1 MSLVKQ
7 PQLQRIVISF
17 KQSRKIYERRMFM
30 EDTIVAISTANGVGA
45 ISIIRLSGPTA
56 LDVASSIFKGKD
68 LKKVASHT
76 INHGYIVDKNGSII
90 DEVLVSVML
99 APKTYTTED
108 IVEINTHGGIAST
121 NKVLELCLVNGARL
135 AQPGE
140 FTKRA
145 FLNGRI
151 DLTEAEAIEDVIN
164 SSTDKSLRLSMNQL
178 TGSLK
183 NLITEI
189 RKDIMSLIANIEVNI
204 DYPEYEDAEDITLQK
219 LKEKLLPIKTKLE
232 ELLKN
237 SNDAKIIKNGINIC
251 MIGRPN
257 VGKSSLLNAFLE
269 EDKAIVTDIAGTT
282 RDIVE
287 GETIING
294 IKINFLDTAGIRE
307 TANVVEKIGVDKSKK
322 IINTADLIILVLNN
336 NEKLTTDDLEL
347 LDLVK
352 DKNYIIFI
360 NKNDLP
366 AKIDLLASKYTNV
379 VYGNTLTTAGIKELR
394 EMITTLFNLEKI
406 STNDATYIT
415 NARHKALIEVALNYL
430 NSALENIDN
439 SYSVDMLEIDI
450 RACWDI
456 LGEIIGATYK
466 DELLDELFSNFCLG
480 K

>member
-1 MSLVKQ
+1 
-7 PQLQRIVISF
+7 
-17 KQSRKIYERRMFM
+17 M
-30 EDTIVAISTANGVGA
+30 EDTIVAISTACGVGA
-45 ISIIRLSGPTA
+45 ISIIRLSGSKA
-56 LDVASSIFKGKD
+56 LEVASKIFKGKD

-76 INHGYIVDKNGSII
+76 INHGYIIDKNRNII

-99 APKTYTTED
+99 APKTYTMED

-164 SSTDKSLRLSMNQL
+164 SSTDKSLILSMNQL
-178 TGSLK
+178 TGALK
-183 NLITEI
+183 NLITET
-189 RKDIMSLIANIEVNI
+189 RKDIMGLIANIEVNI
-204 DYPEYEDAEDITLQK
+204 DYPEYEDAEDITLK
-219 LKEKLLPIKTKLE
+219 RLKEKLLPIKSKLE

-237 SNDAKIIKNGINIC
+237 SNDAKIIKDGINIC

-257 VGKSSLLNAFLE
+257 VGKSSLLNTFLE

-336 NEKLTTDDLEL
+336 NEKLTPDDLEL
-347 LDLVK
+347 LDLIK
-352 DKNYIIFI
+352 DKNYIIFV

-366 AKIDLLASKYTNV
+366 ANIDLPIGKYTNV
-379 VYGNTLTTAGIKELR
+379 VYGNTLTTAGIKELK
-394 EMITTLFNLEKI
+394 EMITTIFNLEKI
-406 STNDATYIT
+406 NTNDPTYIT

-439 SYSVDMLEIDI
+439 GYSVDMLEIDI
-450 RACWDI
+450 RACWDT

>member
-1 MSLVKQ
+1 
-7 PQLQRIVISF
+7 
-17 KQSRKIYERRMFM
+17 M
-30 EDTIVAISTANGVGA
+30 EDTIVAISTASGVGA
-45 ISIIRLSGPTA
+45 ISIIRLSGPNA
-56 LDVASSIFKGKD
+56 LEVASSIFKGKD

-76 INHGYIVDKNGSII
+76 INHGYIIDKNGSII

-151 DLTEAEAIEDVIN
+151 DLTEAEAIEDVIT

-219 LKEKLLPIKTKLE
+219 LKEKLLPIKSKLE

-237 SNDAKIIKNGINIC
+237 SNDAKIIKDGINIC

-269 EDKAIVTDIAGTT
+269 EDKAIVSDIAGTT

-294 IKINFLDTAGIRE
+294 IKINFLDTAGIRK

-322 IINTADLIILVLNN
+322 IINMADLIILVLNN
-336 NEKLTTDDLEL
+336 NEKLTPDDLEL
-347 LDLVK
+347 LELVK
-352 DKNYIIFI
+352 NKNYIIFV

-366 AKIDLLASKYTNV
+366 ANIDLPDKKYANV
-379 VYGNTLTTAGIKELR
+379 VYGNTLTTTGIKELK

-450 RACWDI
+450 RACWDT

>member
-1 MSLVKQ
+1 
-7 PQLQRIVISF
+7 
-17 KQSRKIYERRMFM
+17 M
-30 EDTIVAISTANGVGA
+30 EDTIVAISTASGVGA
-45 ISIIRLSGPTA
+45 ISIIRISGSKA
-56 LDVASSIFKGKD
+56 LEVASKIFKGKD
-68 LKKVASHT
+68 RKKVASHT
-76 INHGYIVDKNGSII
+76 INHGYIIDKNRNII

-99 APKTYTTED
+99 APKTYTMED

-164 SSTDKSLRLSMNQL
+164 SSTDKSLILSMNQL

-183 NLITEI
+183 NLITET
-189 RKDIMSLIANIEVNI
+189 RKDIMGLIANIEVNI
-204 DYPEYEDAEDITLQK
+204 DYPEYEDAEDITLK
-219 LKEKLLPIKTKLE
+219 RLKEKLLPIKSKLE

-237 SNDAKIIKNGINIC
+237 SNDAKIIKDGINIC

-257 VGKSSLLNAFLE
+257 VGKSSLLNTFLE

-336 NEKLTTDDLEL
+336 NEKLTPDDLEL

-352 DKNYIIFI
+352 DKNYIIFV

-366 AKIDLLASKYTNV
+366 ANIDLPIGKYTNV
-379 VYGNTLTTAGIKELR
+379 VYGNTLTTAGIKELK
-394 EMITTLFNLEKI
+394 EMITTIFNLEKI
-406 STNDATYIT
+406 NTNDPTYIT

-439 SYSVDMLEIDI
+439 GYSVDMLEIDI
-450 RACWDI
+450 RACWDT

>member
-1 MSLVKQ
+1 
-7 PQLQRIVISF
+7 
-17 KQSRKIYERRMFM
+17 M
-30 EDTIVAISTANGVGA
+30 EDTIVAISTASGVGA
-45 ISIIRLSGPTA
+45 ISIIRLSGPNA
-56 LDVASSIFKGKD
+56 LEVASSIFKGKD

-76 INHGYIVDKNGSII
+76 INHGYIIDTNGSII

-151 DLTEAEAIEDVIN
+151 DLTEAEAIEDVIT

-219 LKEKLLPIKTKLE
+219 LKEKLLPIKSKLE

-237 SNDAKIIKNGINIC
+237 SNDAKIIKDGINIC

-287 GETIING
+287 GQTIING
-294 IKINFLDTAGIRE
+294 IKINFLDTAGIRK

-322 IINTADLIILVLNN
+322 IINMADLIILVLNN
-336 NEKLTTDDLEL
+336 NEKLTPDDLEL

-352 DKNYIIFI
+352 NKNYIIFV

-366 AKIDLLASKYTNV
+366 ANLDLPDKKYANV
-379 VYGNTLTTAGIKELR
+379 VYGNTLTTTGIKELK

-450 RACWDI
+450 RACWDT

>member
-1 MSLVKQ
+1 
-7 PQLQRIVISF
+7 
-17 KQSRKIYERRMFM
+17 M
-30 EDTIVAISTANGVGA
+30 EDTIVAISTASGVGA
-45 ISIIRLSGPTA
+45 ISIIRLSGSKA
-56 LDVASSIFKGKD
+56 LDVASKIFKGKD

-76 INHGYIVDKNGSII
+76 INHGYIIDKNRNII

-99 APKTYTTED
+99 APKTYTMED

-164 SSTDKSLRLSMNQL
+164 SSTDKSLILSMNQL

-183 NLITEI
+183 NLITET
-189 RKDIMSLIANIEVNI
+189 RKDIMGLIANIEVNI
-204 DYPEYEDAEDITLQK
+204 DYPEYEDAEDITLKK
-219 LKEKLLPIKTKLE
+219 LKKKLLPIKSKLE

-237 SNDAKIIKNGINIC
+237 SNDAKIIKDGINIC

-336 NEKLTTDDLEL
+336 NEKLTPDDLDL
-347 LDLVK
+347 LDLIK
-352 DKNYIIFI
+352 DKNYIIFV

-366 AKIDLLASKYTNV
+366 ANIDLPIGKYTNV
-379 VYGNTLTTAGIKELR
+379 VYGNTLTTAGIKELK
-394 EMITTLFNLEKI
+394 EMITTIFNLEKI
-406 STNDATYIT
+406 NTNDPTYIT

-430 NSALENIDN
+430 NSALENIN
-439 SYSVDMLEIDI
+439 NGYSVDMLEIDI
-450 RACWDI
+450 RACWDT

>member
-1 MSLVKQ
+1 
-7 PQLQRIVISF
+7 
-17 KQSRKIYERRMFM
+17 M
-30 EDTIVAISTANGVGA
+30 EDTIVAISTACGVGA
-45 ISIIRLSGPTA
+45 ISIIRLSGSKA
-56 LDVASSIFKGKD
+56 LEVASKIFKGKD

-76 INHGYIVDKNGSII
+76 INHGYIIDKNRNII

-99 APKTYTTED
+99 APKTYTMED

-164 SSTDKSLRLSMNQL
+164 SSTDKSLILSMNQL

-183 NLITEI
+183 NLITET
-189 RKDIMSLIANIEVNI
+189 RKDIMGLIANIEVNI
-204 DYPEYEDAEDITLQK
+204 DYPEYEDAEDITLK
-219 LKEKLLPIKTKLE
+219 RLKEKLLPIKSKLE

-237 SNDAKIIKNGINIC
+237 SNDAKIIKDGINIC

-257 VGKSSLLNAFLE
+257 VGKSSLLNTFLE

-336 NEKLTTDDLEL
+336 NEKLTPDDLDL
-347 LDLVK
+347 LDLIK
-352 DKNYIIFI
+352 DKNYIIFV

-366 AKIDLLASKYTNV
+366 ANIDLPIGKYTNV
-379 VYGNTLTTAGIKELR
+379 VYGNTLTTAGIKELK
-394 EMITTLFNLEKI
+394 EMITTIFNLEKI
-406 STNDATYIT
+406 NTNDPTYIT

-439 SYSVDMLEIDI
+439 GYSVDMLEIDI
-450 RACWDI
+450 RACWDT

>member
-1 MSLVKQ
+1 
-7 PQLQRIVISF
+7 
-17 KQSRKIYERRMFM
+17 M
-30 EDTIVAISTANGVGA
+30 EDTIVAISTASGVGA

-56 LDVASSIFKGKD
+56 LEIASSIFKGKD

-76 INHGYIVDKNGSII
+76 INHGYIVDKTGTII

-219 LKEKLLPIKTKLE
+219 LKEKLLPIKSKLE

-336 NEKLTTDDLEL
+336 NEKLTPDDLEL

-352 DKNYIIFI
+352 DKNYIIFV
-360 NKNDLP
+360 NKNDLL
-366 AKIDLLASKYTNV
+366 ANIDLPVEKYTNV
-379 VYGNTLTTAGIKELR
+379 VYGNTLTTTGIKELK

-415 NARHKALIEVALNYL
+415 NARHKALIEIALNYL

-450 RACWDI
+450 RACWDT

>member
-1 MSLVKQ
+1 
-7 PQLQRIVISF
+7 
-17 KQSRKIYERRMFM
+17 M
-30 EDTIVAISTANGVGA
+30 EDTIVAISTACGVGA
-45 ISIIRLSGPTA
+45 ISIIRLSGSKA
-56 LDVASSIFKGKD
+56 LEVASKIFKGKD

-76 INHGYIVDKNGSII
+76 INHGYIIDKNRNII

-183 NLITEI
+183 NLITET
-189 RKDIMSLIANIEVNI
+189 RKDIMGLIANIEVNI
-204 DYPEYEDAEDITLQK
+204 DYPEYEDAEDITLKK
-219 LKEKLLPIKTKLE
+219 LKEKLLPIKSKLE

-257 VGKSSLLNAFLE
+257 VGKSSLLNTFLE

-336 NEKLTTDDLEL
+336 NEKLTPDDLEL

-352 DKNYIIFI
+352 DKNYIIFV

-366 AKIDLLASKYTNV
+366 ANIDLQVGQYTNV
-379 VYGNTLTTAGIKELR
+379 VYGNTLTTAGIKELK

-406 STNDATYIT
+406 NTNNPTYIT

-439 SYSVDMLEIDI
+439 GYSVDMLEIDI
-450 RACWDI
+450 RACWDT

>member
-1 MSLVKQ
+1 
-7 PQLQRIVISF
+7 
-17 KQSRKIYERRMFM
+17 M
-30 EDTIVAISTANGVGA
+30 EDTIVAISTASGVGA

-56 LDVASSIFKGKD
+56 LEIASSIFKGKD

-76 INHGYIVDKNGSII
+76 INHGYIVDKTGTII

-219 LKEKLLPIKTKLE
+219 LKEKLLPIKNKLE

-336 NEKLTTDDLEL
+336 NEKLTPDDLEL

-352 DKNYIIFI
+352 DKNYIIFV
-360 NKNDLP
+360 NKNDLL
-366 AKIDLLASKYTNV
+366 ANIDLPVEKYTNV
-379 VYGNTLTTAGIKELR
+379 VYGNTLTTTGIKELK

-415 NARHKALIEVALNYL
+415 NARHKALIEIALNYL

-450 RACWDI
+450 RACWDT

>member
-1 MSLVKQ
+1 
-7 PQLQRIVISF
+7 
-17 KQSRKIYERRMFM
+17 M
-30 EDTIVAISTANGVGA
+30 EDTIVAISTACGVGA
-45 ISIIRLSGPTA
+45 ISIIRLSGSKA
-56 LDVASSIFKGKD
+56 LEVASKIFKGKD

-76 INHGYIVDKNGSII
+76 INHGYIIDKNRNII

-99 APKTYTTED
+99 APKTYTMED

-164 SSTDKSLRLSMNQL
+164 SSTDKSLILSMNQL

-183 NLITEI
+183 NLITET
-189 RKDIMSLIANIEVNI
+189 RKDIMGLIANIEVNI
-204 DYPEYEDAEDITLQK
+204 DYPEYEDAEDITLK
-219 LKEKLLPIKTKLE
+219 RLKEKLLPIKSKLE

-237 SNDAKIIKNGINIC
+237 SNDAKIIKDGINIC

-336 NEKLTTDDLEL
+336 NEKLTPDDLEL
-347 LDLVK
+347 LDLIK
-352 DKNYIIFI
+352 DKNYIIFV

-366 AKIDLLASKYTNV
+366 ANIDLPIGKYTNV
-379 VYGNTLTTAGIKELR
+379 VYGNTLTTAGIKELK
-394 EMITTLFNLEKI
+394 EMITTIFNLEKI
-406 STNDATYIT
+406 NTNDPTYIT

-450 RACWDI
+450 RACWDT

>member
-1 MSLVKQ
+1 
-7 PQLQRIVISF
+7 
-17 KQSRKIYERRMFM
+17 M
-30 EDTIVAISTANGVGA
+30 EDTIVAISTASGVGA
-45 ISIIRLSGPTA
+45 ISIIRLSGSKA
-56 LDVASSIFKGKD
+56 LEVASKIFKGKD

-76 INHGYIVDKNGSII
+76 INHGYIIDKNRNII

-183 NLITEI
+183 NLITET
-189 RKDIMSLIANIEVNI
+189 RKDIMGLIANIEVNI
-204 DYPEYEDAEDITLQK
+204 DYPEYEDAEDITLKK
-219 LKEKLLPIKTKLE
+219 LKEKLLPIKSKLE

-257 VGKSSLLNAFLE
+257 VGKSSLLNTFLE

-336 NEKLTTDDLEL
+336 NEKLTPDDLEL

-352 DKNYIIFI
+352 DKNYIIFV

-366 AKIDLLASKYTNV
+366 ANIDLQVGQYTNV
-379 VYGNTLTTAGIKELR
+379 VYGNTLTTAGIKELK

-406 STNDATYIT
+406 NTNNPTYIT

-439 SYSVDMLEIDI
+439 GYSVDMLEIDI
-450 RACWDI
+450 RACWDT

>member
-1 MSLVKQ
+1 
-7 PQLQRIVISF
+7 
-17 KQSRKIYERRMFM
+17 M
-30 EDTIVAISTANGVGA
+30 EDTIVAISTASGVGA
-45 ISIIRLSGPTA
+45 ISIIRLSGSKA
-56 LDVASSIFKGKD
+56 LDVASKIFKGKD

-76 INHGYIVDKNGSII
+76 INHGYIIDKNRNII

-99 APKTYTTED
+99 APKTYTMED

-164 SSTDKSLRLSMNQL
+164 SSTDKSLILSMNQL

-183 NLITEI
+183 NLITET
-189 RKDIMSLIANIEVNI
+189 RKDIMGLIANIEVNI
-204 DYPEYEDAEDITLQK
+204 DYPEYEDAEDITLK
-219 LKEKLLPIKTKLE
+219 RLKEKLLPIKSKLE

-237 SNDAKIIKNGINIC
+237 SNDAKIIKDGINIC

-257 VGKSSLLNAFLE
+257 VGKSSLLNTFLE

-294 IKINFLDTAGIRE
+294 IKINFLDTAGIRK

-336 NEKLTTDDLEL
+336 NEKLTPDDLEL

-352 DKNYIIFI
+352 DKNYIIFV

-366 AKIDLLASKYTNV
+366 ANIDLPIGKYTNV
-379 VYGNTLTTAGIKELR
+379 VYGNTLTTAGIKELK
-394 EMITTLFNLEKI
+394 EMITTIFNLEKI
-406 STNDATYIT
+406 NTNDLTYIT

-430 NSALENIDN
+430 NSALKNIDN
-439 SYSVDMLEIDI
+439 GYSVDMLEIDI
-450 RACWDI
+450 RACWDT

>member
-1 MSLVKQ
+1 
-7 PQLQRIVISF
+7 
-17 KQSRKIYERRMFM
+17 M
-30 EDTIVAISTANGVGA
+30 EDTIVAISTASGVGA
-45 ISIIRLSGPTA
+45 ISIIRLSGPNA
-56 LDVASSIFKGKD
+56 LEVASSIFKGKD

-76 INHGYIVDKNGSII
+76 INHGYIINKDGRII

-151 DLTEAEAIEDVIN
+151 DLTEAEAIEDVIT

-219 LKEKLLPIKTKLE
+219 LKEKLLPIKSKLE
-232 ELLKN
+232 ELLRN
-237 SNDAKIIKNGINIC
+237 SNDAKIIKDGINIC

-294 IKINFLDTAGIRE
+294 IKINFLDTAGIRK

-336 NEKLTTDDLEL
+336 NEKLTPDDLEL

-352 DKNYIIFI
+352 NKNYIIFI

-366 AKIDLLASKYTNV
+366 VNIDLPDKKYVNV
-379 VYGNTLTTAGIKELR
+379 VYGNTLTTTGIKELK

-450 RACWDI
+450 RACWDT

>member
-1 MSLVKQ
+1 
-7 PQLQRIVISF
+7 
-17 KQSRKIYERRMFM
+17 M
-30 EDTIVAISTANGVGA
+30 EDTIVAISTASGVGA

-56 LDVASSIFKGKD
+56 LEIVSSIFKGKD

-76 INHGYIVDKNGSII
+76 INHGYIVDKNGTII

-219 LKEKLLPIKTKLE
+219 LKEKLLPIKSKLE

-336 NEKLTTDDLEL
+336 NEKLTPDDLEL

-352 DKNYIIFI
+352 DKNYIIFV
-360 NKNDLP
+360 NKNDLL
-366 AKIDLLASKYTNV
+366 ANIDLPVEKYNNV
-379 VYGNTLTTAGIKELR
+379 VYGNTLTTTGIKELK

-415 NARHKALIEVALNYL
+415 NARHKALIEIALNYL

-450 RACWDI
+450 RACWDT

>member
-1 MSLVKQ
+1 
-7 PQLQRIVISF
+7 
-17 KQSRKIYERRMFM
+17 M
-30 EDTIVAISTANGVGA
+30 EDTIVAISTACGVGA
-45 ISIIRLSGPTA
+45 ISIIRLSGSKA
-56 LDVASSIFKGKD
+56 LEVASKIFKGKD

-76 INHGYIVDKNGSII
+76 INHGYIIDKNRNII

-99 APKTYTTED
+99 APKTYTMED

-164 SSTDKSLRLSMNQL
+164 SSTDKSLILSMNQL

-183 NLITEI
+183 NLITET
-189 RKDIMSLIANIEVNI
+189 RKDIMGLIANIEVNI
-204 DYPEYEDAEDITLQK
+204 DYPEYEDAEDITLK
-219 LKEKLLPIKTKLE
+219 RLKEKLLPIKSKLE

-237 SNDAKIIKNGINIC
+237 SNDAKIIKDGINIC

-336 NEKLTTDDLEL
+336 NEKLTPDDLEL

-352 DKNYIIFI
+352 DKNYIIFV

-366 AKIDLLASKYTNV
+366 ANIDLPIGKYTNV
-379 VYGNTLTTAGIKELR
+379 VYGNTLTTAGIKELK
-394 EMITTLFNLEKI
+394 EMITTIFNLEKI
-406 STNDATYIT
+406 NTNDPTYIT

-439 SYSVDMLEIDI
+439 GYSVDMLEIDI
-450 RACWDI
+450 RACWDT

>member
-1 MSLVKQ
+1 
-7 PQLQRIVISF
+7 
-17 KQSRKIYERRMFM
+17 M
-30 EDTIVAISTANGVGA
+30 EDTIVAISTASGVGA
-45 ISIIRLSGPTA
+45 ISIIRLSGSKA
-56 LDVASSIFKGKD
+56 LDVASKIFKGKD

-76 INHGYIVDKNGSII
+76 INHGYIIDKNRNII

-99 APKTYTTED
+99 APKTYTMED

-164 SSTDKSLRLSMNQL
+164 SSTDKSLILSMNQL

-183 NLITEI
+183 NLITET
-189 RKDIMSLIANIEVNI
+189 RKDIMGLIANIEVNI
-204 DYPEYEDAEDITLQK
+204 DYPEYEDAEDITLK
-219 LKEKLLPIKTKLE
+219 RLKEKLLPIKSKLE

-237 SNDAKIIKNGINIC
+237 SNDAKIIKDGINIC

-257 VGKSSLLNAFLE
+257 VGKSSLLNTFLE

-294 IKINFLDTAGIRE
+294 IKINFLDTAGIRK

-336 NEKLTTDDLEL
+336 NEKLTPDDLEL
-347 LDLVK
+347 LDLIK
-352 DKNYIIFI
+352 DKNYIIFV

-366 AKIDLLASKYTNV
+366 ANIDLPIGKYTNV
-379 VYGNTLTTAGIKELR
+379 VYGNTLTTAGIKELK
-394 EMITTLFNLEKI
+394 EMITTIFNLEKI
-406 STNDATYIT
+406 NTNDPTYIT

-439 SYSVDMLEIDI
+439 GYSVDMLEIDI
-450 RACWDI
+450 RACWDT

>member
-1 MSLVKQ
+1 
-7 PQLQRIVISF
+7 
-17 KQSRKIYERRMFM
+17 M
-30 EDTIVAISTANGVGA
+30 EDTIVAISTASGVGA

-56 LDVASSIFKGKD
+56 LEIASSIFKGKD

-76 INHGYIVDKNGSII
+76 INHGYIVDKNGTII

-219 LKEKLLPIKTKLE
+219 LKEKLLPIKSKLE

-336 NEKLTTDDLEL
+336 NEKLTPDDLEL

-352 DKNYIIFI
+352 DKNYIIFV
-360 NKNDLP
+360 NKNDLL
-366 AKIDLLASKYTNV
+366 ANIDLPVEKYTNV
-379 VYGNTLTTAGIKELR
+379 VYGNTLTTTGIKELK

-415 NARHKALIEVALNYL
+415 NARHKALIEIALNYL

-450 RACWDI
+450 RACWDT

>member
-1 MSLVKQ
+1 
-7 PQLQRIVISF
+7 
-17 KQSRKIYERRMFM
+17 M
-30 EDTIVAISTANGVGA
+30 EDTIVAISTASGVGA

-56 LDVASSIFKGKD
+56 LEIASSIFKGKD

-76 INHGYIVDKNGSII
+76 INHGYIVDKNGTII

-135 AQPGE
+135 AEPGE

-204 DYPEYEDAEDITLQK
+204 DYPEYEDAEDITLKK
-219 LKEKLLPIKTKLE
+219 LKEKLLPIKSKLE

-336 NEKLTTDDLEL
+336 NEKLTPDDLEL

-352 DKNYIIFI
+352 DKNYIIFV
-360 NKNDLP
+360 NKNDLL
-366 AKIDLLASKYTNV
+366 ANIDLPVEKYTNV
-379 VYGNTLTTAGIKELR
+379 VYGNTLTTTGIKELK

-415 NARHKALIEVALNYL
+415 NARHKALIEIALNYL

-450 RACWDI
+450 RACWDT

>member
-1 MSLVKQ
+1 
-7 PQLQRIVISF
+7 
-17 KQSRKIYERRMFM
+17 M
-30 EDTIVAISTANGVGA
+30 EDTIVAISTACGVGA
-45 ISIIRLSGPTA
+45 ISIIRLSGSKA
-56 LDVASSIFKGKD
+56 LEVASKIFKGKD

-76 INHGYIVDKNGSII
+76 INHGYIIDKNRNII

-99 APKTYTTED
+99 APKTYTMED

-151 DLTEAEAIEDVIN
+151 DLTDAEAIEDVIN
-164 SSTDKSLRLSMNQL
+164 SSTDKSLILSMNQL

-183 NLITEI
+183 NLITET
-189 RKDIMSLIANIEVNI
+189 RKDIMGLIANIEVNI
-204 DYPEYEDAEDITLQK
+204 DYPEYEDAEDITLK
-219 LKEKLLPIKTKLE
+219 RLKEKLLPIKSKLE

-237 SNDAKIIKNGINIC
+237 SNDAKIIKDGINIC

-336 NEKLTTDDLEL
+336 NEKLTPDDLEL

-352 DKNYIIFI
+352 DKNYIIFV

-366 AKIDLLASKYTNV
+366 ANIDLPIGKYTNV
-379 VYGNTLTTAGIKELR
+379 VYGNTLTTAGIKELK
-394 EMITTLFNLEKI
+394 EMITTIFNLEKI
-406 STNDATYIT
+406 NTNDLTYIT

-430 NSALENIDN
+430 NSALKNIDN
-439 SYSVDMLEIDI
+439 GYSVDMLEIDI
-450 RACWDI
+450 RACWDT

>member
-1 MSLVKQ
+1 
-7 PQLQRIVISF
+7 
-17 KQSRKIYERRMFM
+17 M
-30 EDTIVAISTANGVGA
+30 EDTIVAISTASGVGA
-45 ISIIRLSGPTA
+45 ISIIRLSGPNA
-56 LDVASSIFKGKD
+56 LEVASSIFKGKD

-76 INHGYIVDKNGSII
+76 INHGYIIDKNGSII

-151 DLTEAEAIEDVIN
+151 DLTEAEAIEDVIT

-219 LKEKLLPIKTKLE
+219 LKEKLLPIKSKLE

-237 SNDAKIIKNGINIC
+237 SNDAKIIKDGINIC

-287 GETIING
+287 GQTIING
-294 IKINFLDTAGIRE
+294 IKINFLDTAGIRK

-322 IINTADLIILVLNN
+322 IINMADLIILVLNN
-336 NEKLTTDDLEL
+336 NEKLTPDDLEL

-352 DKNYIIFI
+352 NKNYIIFV

-366 AKIDLLASKYTNV
+366 ANLDLPDKKYANV
-379 VYGNTLTTAGIKELR
+379 VYGNTLTTAGIKELK

-450 RACWDI
+450 RACWDT

>member
-1 MSLVKQ
+1 
-7 PQLQRIVISF
+7 
-17 KQSRKIYERRMFM
+17 M
-30 EDTIVAISTANGVGA
+30 EDTIVAISTASGIGA
-45 ISIIRLSGPTA
+45 ISIIRLSGSKA
-56 LDVASSIFKGKD
+56 LDVASKIFKGKD

-76 INHGYIVDKNGSII
+76 INHGYIIDKNRNII

-99 APKTYTTED
+99 APKTYTMED

-164 SSTDKSLRLSMNQL
+164 SSTDKSLILSMNQL

-183 NLITEI
+183 NLITET
-189 RKDIMSLIANIEVNI
+189 RKDIMGLIANIEVNI
-204 DYPEYEDAEDITLQK
+204 DYPEYEDAEDITLK
-219 LKEKLLPIKTKLE
+219 RLKEKLLPIKSKLE

-237 SNDAKIIKNGINIC
+237 SNDAKIIKDGINIC

-336 NEKLTTDDLEL
+336 NEKLTPDDLEL
-347 LDLVK
+347 LDLIK
-352 DKNYIIFI
+352 DKNYIIFV

-366 AKIDLLASKYTNV
+366 ANIDLPIGKYTNV
-379 VYGNTLTTAGIKELR
+379 VYGNTLTTAGIKELK
-394 EMITTLFNLEKI
+394 EMITTVFNLEKI
-406 STNDATYIT
+406 NTNDPTYIT

-439 SYSVDMLEIDI
+439 GYSVDMLEIDI
-450 RACWDI
+450 RACWDT

>member
-1 MSLVKQ
+1 
-7 PQLQRIVISF
+7 
-17 KQSRKIYERRMFM
+17 M
-30 EDTIVAISTANGVGA
+30 EDTIVAISTASGVGA
-45 ISIIRLSGPTA
+45 ISIIRLSGSKA
-56 LDVASSIFKGKD
+56 LEVASKIFKGKD

-76 INHGYIVDKNGSII
+76 INHGYIIDKNRNII

-99 APKTYTTED
+99 APKTYTMED

-164 SSTDKSLRLSMNQL
+164 SSTDKSLILSMNQL

-183 NLITEI
+183 NLITET
-189 RKDIMSLIANIEVNI
+189 RKDIMGLIANIEVNI
-204 DYPEYEDAEDITLQK
+204 DYPEYEDAEDITLK
-219 LKEKLLPIKTKLE
+219 RLKEKLLPIKSKLE

-237 SNDAKIIKNGINIC
+237 SNDAKIIKDGINVC

-257 VGKSSLLNAFLE
+257 VGKSSLLNTFLE

-307 TANVVEKIGVDKSKK
+307 TTNVVEKIGVDKSKK

-336 NEKLTTDDLEL
+336 NEKLTPDDLEL

-352 DKNYIIFI
+352 DKNYIIFV

-366 AKIDLLASKYTNV
+366 ANIDLPIGKYANV
-379 VYGNTLTTAGIKELR
+379 VYGNTLTTAGIKELK
-394 EMITTLFNLEKI
+394 EMITTIFNLEKI
-406 STNDATYIT
+406 NTNDPTYIT

-439 SYSVDMLEIDI
+439 GYSVDMLEIDI
-450 RACWDI
+450 RACWDT

>member
-1 MSLVKQ
+1 
-7 PQLQRIVISF
+7 
-17 KQSRKIYERRMFM
+17 M
-30 EDTIVAISTANGVGA
+30 EDTIVAISTASGVGA
-45 ISIIRLSGPTA
+45 ISIIRLSGSKA
-56 LDVASSIFKGKD
+56 LDVASKIFKGKD

-76 INHGYIVDKNGSII
+76 INHGYIIDKNRNII

-99 APKTYTTED
+99 APKTYTMED

-164 SSTDKSLRLSMNQL
+164 SSTDKSLILSMNQL

-183 NLITEI
+183 NLITET
-189 RKDIMSLIANIEVNI
+189 RKDIMGLIANIEVNI
-204 DYPEYEDAEDITLQK
+204 DYPEYEDAEDITLK
-219 LKEKLLPIKTKLE
+219 RLKEKLLPIKSKLE

-237 SNDAKIIKNGINIC
+237 SNDAKIIKDGINIC

-336 NEKLTTDDLEL
+336 NEKLTPDDLEL
-347 LDLVK
+347 LDLIK
-352 DKNYIIFI
+352 DKNYIIFV

-366 AKIDLLASKYTNV
+366 ANIDLPIGKYTNV
-379 VYGNTLTTAGIKELR
+379 VYGNTLTTAGIKELK
-394 EMITTLFNLEKI
+394 EMITTIFNLEKI
-406 STNDATYIT
+406 NTNDPTYIT

-430 NSALENIDN
+430 NSALENIN
-439 SYSVDMLEIDI
+439 NGYSVDMLEIDI
-450 RACWDI
+450 RACWDT

>member
-1 MSLVKQ
+1 
-7 PQLQRIVISF
+7 
-17 KQSRKIYERRMFM
+17 M
-30 EDTIVAISTANGVGA
+30 EDTIVAISTASGVGA
-45 ISIIRLSGPTA
+45 ISIIRLSGSKA
-56 LDVASSIFKGKD
+56 LEVASKIFKGKD

-76 INHGYIVDKNGSII
+76 INHGYIIDKNRNII

-99 APKTYTTED
+99 APKTYTMED

-164 SSTDKSLRLSMNQL
+164 SSTDKSLILSMNQL

-183 NLITEI
+183 NLITET
-189 RKDIMSLIANIEVNI
+189 RKDIMGLIANIEVNI
-204 DYPEYEDAEDITLQK
+204 DYPEYEDAEDITLK
-219 LKEKLLPIKTKLE
+219 RLKEKLLPIKSKLE

-237 SNDAKIIKNGINIC
+237 SNDAKIIKDGINIC

-257 VGKSSLLNAFLE
+257 VGKSSLLNTFLE

-336 NEKLTTDDLEL
+336 NEKLTPDDLEL

-352 DKNYIIFI
+352 DKNYIIFV

-366 AKIDLLASKYTNV
+366 ANIDLPIGKYTNV
-379 VYGNTLTTAGIKELR
+379 VYGNTLTTAGIKELK
-394 EMITTLFNLEKI
+394 EMITTIFNLEKI
-406 STNDATYIT
+406 NTNDPTYIT

-430 NSALENIDN
+430 NSALKNIDN
-439 SYSVDMLEIDI
+439 GYSVDMLEIDI
-450 RACWDI
+450 RACWDT

>member
-1 MSLVKQ
+1 
-7 PQLQRIVISF
+7 
-17 KQSRKIYERRMFM
+17 M
-30 EDTIVAISTANGVGA
+30 EDTIVAISTACGVGA
-45 ISIIRLSGPTA
+45 ISIIRLSGSKA
-56 LDVASSIFKGKD
+56 LEVASKIFKGKD

-76 INHGYIVDKNGSII
+76 INHGYIIDKNRNII

-99 APKTYTTED
+99 APKTYTMED

-164 SSTDKSLRLSMNQL
+164 SSTDKSLILSMNQL

-183 NLITEI
+183 NLITET
-189 RKDIMSLIANIEVNI
+189 RKDIMGLIANIEVNI
-204 DYPEYEDAEDITLQK
+204 DYPEYEDAEDITLK
-219 LKEKLLPIKTKLE
+219 RLKEKLLPIKSKLE

-237 SNDAKIIKNGINIC
+237 SNDAKIIKDGINIC

-257 VGKSSLLNAFLE
+257 VGKSSLLNTFLE

-307 TANVVEKIGVDKSKK
+307 TANIVEKIGVDKSKK

-336 NEKLTTDDLEL
+336 NEKLTPDDLDL
-347 LDLVK
+347 LDLIK
-352 DKNYIIFI
+352 DKNYIIFV

-366 AKIDLLASKYTNV
+366 ANIDLPIGKYTNV
-379 VYGNTLTTAGIKELR
+379 VYGNTLTTAGIKELK
-394 EMITTLFNLEKI
+394 EMITTIFNLEKI
-406 STNDATYIT
+406 NTNDPTYIT

-430 NSALENIDN
+430 NSALKNIDN
-439 SYSVDMLEIDI
+439 GYSVDMLEIDI
-450 RACWDI
+450 RACWDT

>member
-1 MSLVKQ
+1 
-7 PQLQRIVISF
+7 
-17 KQSRKIYERRMFM
+17 M

-336 NEKLTTDDLEL
+336 NEKLTPDDLEL

-379 VYGNTLTTAGIKELR
+379 VYGNTLTTAGIKELK

-450 RACWDI
+450 RACWDT

>member
-1 MSLVKQ
+1 
-7 PQLQRIVISF
+7 
-17 KQSRKIYERRMFM
+17 M
-30 EDTIVAISTANGVGA
+30 EDTIVAISTASGVGA
-45 ISIIRLSGPTA
+45 ISIIRLSGPNA
-56 LDVASSIFKGKD
+56 LEVASSIFKGKD

-76 INHGYIVDKNGSII
+76 INHGYIIDKNGSII

-151 DLTEAEAIEDVIN
+151 DLTEAEAIEDVIT

-219 LKEKLLPIKTKLE
+219 LKEKLLPIKSKLE

-237 SNDAKIIKNGINIC
+237 SNDAKIIKDGINIC

-287 GETIING
+287 GQTIING
-294 IKINFLDTAGIRE
+294 IKINFLDTAGIRK

-322 IINTADLIILVLNN
+322 IINMADLIILVLNN
-336 NEKLTTDDLEL
+336 NEKLTPDDLEL

-352 DKNYIIFI
+352 NKNYIIFV

-366 AKIDLLASKYTNV
+366 ANLDLPDKKYANV
-379 VYGNTLTTAGIKELR
+379 VYGNTLTTAGIKELK

-439 SYSVDMLEIDI
+439 GYSVDMLEIDI
-450 RACWDI
+450 RACWDT

>member
-1 MSLVKQ
+1 
-7 PQLQRIVISF
+7 
-17 KQSRKIYERRMFM
+17 M
-30 EDTIVAISTANGVGA
+30 EDTIVAISTASGIGA

-56 LDVASSIFKGKD
+56 LEIASSIFKGKD

-76 INHGYIVDKNGSII
+76 INHGYIVDKTGTII

-219 LKEKLLPIKTKLE
+219 LKEKLLPIKNKLE

-336 NEKLTTDDLEL
+336 NEKLTPDDLEL

-352 DKNYIIFI
+352 DKNYIIFV
-360 NKNDLP
+360 NKNDLL
-366 AKIDLLASKYTNV
+366 ANIDLPVEKYNNV
-379 VYGNTLTTAGIKELR
+379 VYGNTLTTTGIKELK

-415 NARHKALIEVALNYL
+415 NARHKALIEIALNYL

-450 RACWDI
+450 RACWDT

>member
-1 MSLVKQ
+1 
-7 PQLQRIVISF
+7 
-17 KQSRKIYERRMFM
+17 M
-30 EDTIVAISTANGVGA
+30 EDTIVAISTASGVGA
-45 ISIIRLSGPTA
+45 ISIIRLSGPNA
-56 LDVASSIFKGKD
+56 LEVASSIFKGKD

-76 INHGYIVDKNGSII
+76 INHGYIIDKNGSII

-151 DLTEAEAIEDVIN
+151 DLTEAEAIEDVIT

-183 NLITEI
+183 NLIMEI

-219 LKEKLLPIKTKLE
+219 LKEKLLPIKSKLE

-237 SNDAKIIKNGINIC
+237 SNDAKIIKDGINIC

-294 IKINFLDTAGIRE
+294 IKINFLDTAGIRK

-322 IINTADLIILVLNN
+322 IINMADLIILVLNN
-336 NEKLTTDDLEL
+336 NEKLTPDDLEL
-347 LDLVK
+347 LELVK
-352 DKNYIIFI
+352 NKNYIIFI

-366 AKIDLLASKYTNV
+366 ANIDLSDKKYANV
-379 VYGNTLTTAGIKELR
+379 VYGNTLTTTGIKELK

-450 RACWDI
+450 RACWDT

>member
-1 MSLVKQ
+1 
-7 PQLQRIVISF
+7 
-17 KQSRKIYERRMFM
+17 M
-30 EDTIVAISTANGVGA
+30 EDTIVAISTASGVGA
-45 ISIIRLSGPTA
+45 ISIIRLSGSKA
-56 LDVASSIFKGKD
+56 LEVASKIFKGKD

-76 INHGYIVDKNGSII
+76 INHGYIIDKNRNII

-99 APKTYTTED
+99 APKTYTMED

-121 NKVLELCLVNGARL
+121 NKVLELCLVSGARL

-164 SSTDKSLRLSMNQL
+164 SSTDKSLILSMNQL

-183 NLITEI
+183 NLITET
-189 RKDIMSLIANIEVNI
+189 RKDIMGLIANIEVNI
-204 DYPEYEDAEDITLQK
+204 DYPEYEDAEDITLK
-219 LKEKLLPIKTKLE
+219 RLKEKLLPIKSKLE

-237 SNDAKIIKNGINIC
+237 SNDAKIIKDGINIC

-257 VGKSSLLNAFLE
+257 VGKSSLLNTFLE

-336 NEKLTTDDLEL
+336 NEKLTPDDLEL

-352 DKNYIIFI
+352 DKNYIIFV

-366 AKIDLLASKYTNV
+366 ANIDLPIGKYTNV
-379 VYGNTLTTAGIKELR
+379 VYGNTLTTAGIKELK
-394 EMITTLFNLEKI
+394 EMITTIFNLEKI
-406 STNDATYIT
+406 NTNDPTYIT

-439 SYSVDMLEIDI
+439 GYSVDMLEIDI
-450 RACWDI
+450 RACWDT

>member
-1 MSLVKQ
+1 
-7 PQLQRIVISF
+7 
-17 KQSRKIYERRMFM
+17 M
-30 EDTIVAISTANGVGA
+30 EDTIVAISTASGVGA
-45 ISIIRLSGPTA
+45 ISIIRLSGPNA
-56 LDVASSIFKGKD
+56 LEVASSIYKGKD

-76 INHGYIVDKNGSII
+76 INHGYIIDKTGSII

-151 DLTEAEAIEDVIN
+151 DLTEAEAIEDVIT

-219 LKEKLLPIKTKLE
+219 LKEKLLPIKSKLE
-232 ELLKN
+232 ELLRN
-237 SNDAKIIKNGINIC
+237 SNDAKIIKDGINIC

-287 GETIING
+287 GENIING
-294 IKINFLDTAGIRE
+294 IKINFLDTAGIRK

-336 NEKLTTDDLEL
+336 NEKLTPDDLEL

-352 DKNYIIFI
+352 NKNYIIFI

-366 AKIDLLASKYTNV
+366 ANIDLPDKKYVNV
-379 VYGNTLTTAGIKELR
+379 VYGNTLTTAGIKELK

-450 RACWDI
+450 RACWDT

>member
-1 MSLVKQ
+1 
-7 PQLQRIVISF
+7 
-17 KQSRKIYERRMFM
+17 M
-30 EDTIVAISTANGVGA
+30 EDTIVAISTASGVGA
-45 ISIIRLSGPTA
+45 ISIIRLSGSKA
-56 LDVASSIFKGKD
+56 LEVASKIFKGKD

-76 INHGYIVDKNGSII
+76 INHGYIIDKNRNII

-99 APKTYTTED
+99 APKTYTMED

-164 SSTDKSLRLSMNQL
+164 SSTDKSLILSMNQL

-183 NLITEI
+183 NLITET
-189 RKDIMSLIANIEVNI
+189 RKDIMGLIANIEVNI
-204 DYPEYEDAEDITLQK
+204 DYPEYEDAEDITLK
-219 LKEKLLPIKTKLE
+219 ILKEKLLPIKSKLE

-237 SNDAKIIKNGINIC
+237 SNDAKIIKDGINIC

-257 VGKSSLLNAFLE
+257 VGKSSLLNTFLE

-336 NEKLTTDDLEL
+336 NEKLTPDDLEL

-352 DKNYIIFI
+352 DKNYIIFV

-366 AKIDLLASKYTNV
+366 ANIDLPIGKYTNV
-379 VYGNTLTTAGIKELR
+379 VYGNTLTTAGIKELK
-394 EMITTLFNLEKI
+394 EMITTIFNLEKI
-406 STNDATYIT
+406 NTNDPTYIT

-439 SYSVDMLEIDI
+439 GYSVDMLEIDI
-450 RACWDI
+450 RACWDT

>member
-1 MSLVKQ
+1 
-7 PQLQRIVISF
+7 
-17 KQSRKIYERRMFM
+17 M
-30 EDTIVAISTANGVGA
+30 EDTIVAISTACGVGA
-45 ISIIRLSGPTA
+45 ISIIRLSGSKA
-56 LDVASSIFKGKD
+56 LEVASKIFKGKD
-68 LKKVASHT
+68 LKKIASHT
-76 INHGYIVDKNGSII
+76 INHGYIIDKNRNII

-99 APKTYTTED
+99 APKTYTMED

-164 SSTDKSLRLSMNQL
+164 SSTDKSLILSMNQL

-183 NLITEI
+183 NLITET
-189 RKDIMSLIANIEVNI
+189 RKDIMGLIANIEVNI
-204 DYPEYEDAEDITLQK
+204 DYPEYEDAEDITLK
-219 LKEKLLPIKTKLE
+219 RLKEKLLPIKSKLE
-232 ELLKN
+232 ELLKK
-237 SNDAKIIKNGINIC
+237 SNDAKIIKDGINIC

-336 NEKLTTDDLEL
+336 NEKLTPDDLEL
-347 LDLVK
+347 LDLIK
-352 DKNYIIFI
+352 DKNYIIFV

-366 AKIDLLASKYTNV
+366 ANIDLPIGKYTNV
-379 VYGNTLTTAGIKELR
+379 VYGNTLTTAGIKELK
-394 EMITTLFNLEKI
+394 EMITTIFNLEKI
-406 STNDATYIT
+406 NTNDPTYIT

-430 NSALENIDN
+430 NSALKNID
-439 SYSVDMLEIDI
+439 SGYSVDMLEIDI
-450 RACWDI
+450 RACWDT

>member
-1 MSLVKQ
+1 
-7 PQLQRIVISF
+7 
-17 KQSRKIYERRMFM
+17 M
-30 EDTIVAISTANGVGA
+30 EDTIVAISTASGVGA
-45 ISIIRLSGPTA
+45 ISIIRLSGSKA
-56 LDVASSIFKGKD
+56 FEVASKIFKGKD

-76 INHGYIVDKNGSII
+76 INHGYIIDKNRNII

-99 APKTYTTED
+99 APKTYTMED

-164 SSTDKSLRLSMNQL
+164 SSTDKSLILSMNQL

-183 NLITEI
+183 NLITET
-189 RKDIMSLIANIEVNI
+189 RKDIMGLIANIEVNI
-204 DYPEYEDAEDITLQK
+204 DYPEYEDAEDITLK
-219 LKEKLLPIKTKLE
+219 RLKEKLLPIKSKLE

-237 SNDAKIIKNGINIC
+237 SNDAKIIKDGINIC

-257 VGKSSLLNAFLE
+257 VGKSSLLNTFLE

-336 NEKLTTDDLEL
+336 NEKLTPDDLEL

-352 DKNYIIFI
+352 DKNYIIFV

-366 AKIDLLASKYTNV
+366 ANIDLPIGKYTNV
-379 VYGNTLTTAGIKELR
+379 VYGNTLTTAGIKELK
-394 EMITTLFNLEKI
+394 EMITTIFNLEKI
-406 STNDATYIT
+406 NTNDPTYIT

-439 SYSVDMLEIDI
+439 GYSVDMLEIDI
-450 RACWDI
+450 RACWDT

>member
-1 MSLVKQ
+1 
-7 PQLQRIVISF
+7 
-17 KQSRKIYERRMFM
+17 M
-30 EDTIVAISTANGVGA
+30 EDTIVAISTACGVGA
-45 ISIIRLSGPTA
+45 ISIIRLSGSNA
-56 LDVASSIFKGKD
+56 LEVASKIFKGKD

-76 INHGYIVDKNGSII
+76 INHGYIIDKNRNII

-99 APKTYTTED
+99 APKTYTMED

-164 SSTDKSLRLSMNQL
+164 SSTDKSLILSMNQL

-183 NLITEI
+183 NLITET
-189 RKDIMSLIANIEVNI
+189 RKDIMGLIANIEVNI
-204 DYPEYEDAEDITLQK
+204 DYPEYEDAEDITLK
-219 LKEKLLPIKTKLE
+219 RLKEKLLPIKSKLE

-237 SNDAKIIKNGINIC
+237 SNDAKIIKDGINIC

-336 NEKLTTDDLEL
+336 NEKLTPDDLEL

-352 DKNYIIFI
+352 DKNYIIFV

-366 AKIDLLASKYTNV
+366 ANIDLPIGKYTNV
-379 VYGNTLTTAGIKELR
+379 VYGNTLTTAGIKELK
-394 EMITTLFNLEKI
+394 EMITTIFNLEKI
-406 STNDATYIT
+406 NTNDLTYIT

-430 NSALENIDN
+430 NSALKNIDN
-439 SYSVDMLEIDI
+439 GYSVDMLEIDI
-450 RACWDI
+450 RACWDT

>member
-1 MSLVKQ
+1 
-7 PQLQRIVISF
+7 
-17 KQSRKIYERRMFM
+17 M
-30 EDTIVAISTANGVGA
+30 EDTIVAISTASGIGA
-45 ISIIRLSGPTA
+45 ISIIRLSGQNA
-56 LDVASSIFKGKD
+56 LDIASSIFKGKD

-76 INHGYIVDKNGSII
+76 INHGYIIDKNGSII

-164 SSTDKSLRLSMNQL
+164 SSTDKSLRLSINQL

-189 RKDIMSLIANIEVNI
+189 RKDIMSLVANIEVNI

-237 SNDAKIIKNGINIC
+237 SHDAKIIKNGINIC

-294 IKINFLDTAGIRE
+294 IKINFLDTAGIRK

-336 NEKLTTDDLEL
+336 NEKLTPDDFEL

-352 DKNYIIFI
+352 NKNYIIFV

-366 AKIDLLASKYTNV
+366 SKIDLEISKYNNI
-379 VYGNTLTTAGIKELR
+379 VYGNTLTTTGIKELK

-415 NARHKALIEVALNYL
+415 NARHKALIEIALNYL
-430 NSALENIDN
+430 NSALENIAN
-439 SYSVDMLEIDI
+439 GYSVDMLEIDI
-450 RACWDI
+450 RACWDT